1 VSRVQAVPSMRVR
14 EEWRPSKPMEA
25 THLRLFWVG
34 RVMRTLSICVGLLS
48 ALMIDRAVSSIS
60 EGSYLCP
67 DATARPTRFKVALDP
82 GHGGLNYG
90 AANPR
95 EEGRNEKEYTLKIA
109 KKVRRY
115 LKSSGVG
122 VWMSRTRDIPVSL
135 RERIRAAGVA
145 GADLFISVHIND
157 ADMVGPRGHG
167 TFFLAREVFEES
179 RLRLHQFDKE
189 RRGKIFKR
197 SVKARVKAPEI
208 RRVLLDLIHQRAQ
221 HESAHLAHIVN
232 QTLSEFSPHGTRGVK
247 QADFGVIKG
256 LSTPAIVCEV
266 GFINHPIEG
275 PYVTSEYGMTELSKA
290 IALGI
295 LRYLT
300 LRRDAELKIPASLA
314 PSDKAPK
321 EATKE

>member
-1 VSRVQAVPSMRVR
+1 MSRVQAEPSMYLQER
-14 EEWRPSKPMEA
+14 WTSSKPFGHAPRRVFFFGRA
-25 THLRLFWVG
+25 T
-34 RVMRTLSICVGLLS
+34 RTLSVYVGLLC
-48 ALMIDRAVSSIS
+48 AFIIMDRLTSVTS
-60 EGSYLCP
+60 ESSYLYA

-109 KKVRRY
+109 KKVRKY
-115 LKSSGVG
+115 LKNTGLD

-145 GADLFISVHIND
+145 GADLFISIHIND

-197 SVKARVKAPEI
+197 SVKERVKAPEI
-208 RRVLLDLIHQRAQ
+208 RKALLDLIHQRAQ
-221 HESAHLAHIVN
+221 HESAHLAHIIN

-275 PYVTSEYGMTELSKA
+275 PFVTSEFGMTELSKA
-290 IALGI
+290 IALGV

-300 LRRDAELKIPASLA
+300 LRRDAELKIPISLA
-314 PSDKAPK
+314 PSDRSPL
-321 EATKE
+321 ERDQ